1 MRGVPSPELGVVSVV
16 SDPTAEPPRAKI
28 GP

>member
-16 SDPTAEPPRAKI
+16 LDATAEPPRAKI